1 MGFRGSASYRSRRD
15 MRDPVGFLL
24 LTTLGAAALA
34 AAVVGLRR
42 GRSVS
47 IVQPLRFYRA
57 PRPLFFW
64 DLVTFQLAVA
74 ITCIAG
80 AVRAF

>member
-1 MGFRGSASYRSRRD
+1 

-24 LTTLGAAALA
+24 LTALGSAALT

-57 PRPLFFW
+57 QKPLFFW
-64 DLVTFQLAVA
+64 YLVTLQLAVA

-80 AVRAF
+80 AIRAV

>member
-1 MGFRGSASYRSRRD
+1 M
-15 MRDPVGFLL
+15 
-24 LTTLGAAALA
+24 TLGTAALA

-57 PRPLFFW
+57 EKPLFFW
-64 DLVTFQLAVA
+64 YLVTFQLAVA

-80 AVRAF
+80 AIRAV